1 MIQPRWHKV
10 LSDLWSNKTRTL
22 LVVLSIGVGVFAV
35 GLVSSMANIYIPDMD
50 ARYAAT
56 NPHGA
61 VIYTD
66 PFSDD
71 LIHTVEK
78 VPGIA
83 QAEGRSQ
90 FGARVEGRPGVWSN
104 VTLVAIPPLN
114 EMKMDRIESDGSPQA
129 PGDHE
134 LFIERGST
142 SLFGGKV
149 GDTVRIE
156 LADKT
161 VKELKIAGYV
171 HDMAAPS
178 TMFTNGA
185 HVYVNPTT
193 LAWLGGSYDP
203 TTLYLT
209 FSENQRDEAHVK
221 DVAHL
226 AAQKIEKSGRTVY
239 ATVIFH
245 PGEHPNR
252 FIVESLMVVLA
263 FMSVLLVFL
272 SAFLVVNTINA
283 LLGQHIRQIGVMKA
297 IGARTGQVIGMYF
310 IFVLALGAIA
320 ALISI
325 PPAALLGYRMS
336 MTMAQLLNFDLLGF
350 RIPTEMWTLQVAIAF
365 IVPLLASI
373 YPVLHGTRVTVRE
386 AISSYGLGQGEFGK
400 SVIDRL
406 VAAVGRVLLF
416 SRPMMISLRNAI
428 RRKARLA
435 LTLSTLTLSGAIFI
449 AVLNLSASFD
459 VTIQQT
465 FGYFLSDINIELNRS
480 YRTTQIE
487 DLAKQAPG
495 VAYVEAWG
503 FQTGQ
508 LLSGDK
514 QTGIDVVFTA
524 PPAGST
530 LIKPVMTAGRWLI
543 SGDENAVVIGN
554 HVIAKRPDLKVGDDI
569 TIKIN
574 SKEYTWHI
582 VGIYRMAGNANMPII
597 YTNNDYLAS
606 LMGQVGRGNSFRVAI
621 SPNDPASQTRVAG
634 QLQTI
639 LQNAGIQVGDVT
651 TGAEQL
657 ALQSQ
662 SINILVYFLA
672 VMAIMIA
679 LVGGIGLMGTMSM
692 NVLERTREIGVMRSI
707 GASNGAV
714 LRLVLAE
721 GLMIGLLS
729 WLLASLLGVPLAKL
743 MDDAVGIAFLT
754 QPLTFTFSYMGLGVW
769 LVIVLVLSALA
780 SILPALN
787 AVRLTVRDVLAYE

>member
-1 MIQPRWHKV
+1 VIQPRWRKV

-50 ARYAAT
+50 TRYAAT

-61 VIYTD
+61 AIYTD
-66 PFSDD
+66 SFGDD

-78 VPGIA
+78 VPGVA
-83 QAEGRSQ
+83 QATGRSQ
-90 FGARVEGRPGVWSN
+90 LSARVEGKPGVWSN

-114 EMKMDRIESDGSPQA
+114 EIKMDRIDSDDSPQA

-142 SLFGGKV
+142 SLFSGHI
-149 GDTVRIE
+149 GDSVRIE

-161 VKELKIAGYV
+161 IKELKIAGYV
-171 HDMAAPS
+171 HDMAAPP
-178 TMFTNGA
+178 TLFTNGA
-185 HVYVNPTT
+185 YVYVNPTT

-209 FSENQRDEAHVK
+209 VSENQHDEAHVK

-226 AAQKIEKSGRTVY
+226 VAQKIEKSGRTIY
-239 ATVIFH
+239 ATVVFH
-245 PGEHPNR
+245 PGEHPDR
-252 FIVESLMVVLA
+252 FIVESLMVVLT

-283 LLGQHIRQIGVMKA
+283 LLGQHIRQIGMMKA
-297 IGARTGQVIGMYF
+297 IGARTDQIIGMYF
-310 IFVLALGAIA
+310 VFVLALGAIA

-325 PPAALLGYRMS
+325 PPAALLGYRLS
-336 MTMAQLLNFDLLGF
+336 TNMAHMLNFDLLGF
-350 RIPTEMWTLQVAIAF
+350 RIPTEMLILQIAIAF
-365 IVPLLASI
+365 SVPLLASI
-373 YPVLHGTRVTVRE
+373 YPVLHGTHITVRE
-386 AISSYGLGQGEFGK
+386 AISSYGLGQVEFGK
-400 SVIDRL
+400 SVIDRF

-416 SRPMMISLRNAI
+416 SRPLMISLRNTI

-449 AVLNLSASFD
+449 GVLNLSASFD

-465 FGYFLSDINIELNRS
+465 LGYFLSDVNISLNRM
-480 YRTTQIE
+480 YRTAQIDE
-487 DLAKQAPG
+487 LAKQVPG
-495 VAYVEAWG
+495 VTRVEAWG

-508 LLSGDK
+508 LLSDDK
-514 QTGIDVVFTA
+514 QTSIDVVFAA

-543 SGDENAVVIGN
+543 PGDENAVVIGN

-569 TIKIN
+569 VIKIN
-574 SKEYTWHI
+574 TKEYTWHV
-582 VGIYRMAGNANMPII
+582 VGIYQMAGNTSIPII
-597 YTNNDYLAS
+597 YTNNDYLAPI
-606 LMGQVGRGNSFRVAI
+606 LGLVGRSNSFRVAI
-621 SPNDPASQTRVAG
+621 SPNDPASQARAAG
-634 QLQTI
+634 QLQTV
-639 LQNAGIQVGDVT
+639 LENAGIQVGDVT
-651 TGAEQL
+651 TGAEEL
-657 ALQSQ
+657 AVQSQ

-707 GASNGAV
+707 GASDGAI
-714 LRLVLAE
+714 LRLVLVE
-721 GLMIGLLS
+721 GLMIGIIS
-729 WLLASLLGVPLAKL
+729 WVLGSLLAAPLAKL
-743 MDDAVGIAFLT
+743 MDDAVGVAFVT
-754 QPLTFTFSYMGLGVW
+754 QPLTFTFSYMGLVVW

-780 SILPALN
+780 SILPAVN